1 MQNRL
6 LCFTHNPPH
15 KVYIKENLKEL
26 IKAIQIYCKSFYSFT
41 LIGKYN
47 AKVTETSMASF
58 DEKYELKSFKNKI
71 TCYKKL
77 SNPSCRDIFLTNNA
91 NSFKKIFVME
101 LRMIF
106 IKFDEA
112 SIFIVMKSYN
122 PKQKPNI
129 I

>member
-58 DEKYELKSFKNKI
+58 DEKYELKSFKINLLATKNYQI
-71 TCYKKL
+71 YHVEIYFSQIMPTVLKKYL
-77 SNPSCRDIFLTNNA
+77 SWN
-91 NSFKKIFVME
+91 
-101 LRMIF
+101 
-106 IKFDEA
+106 
-112 SIFIVMKSYN
+112 
-122 PKQKPNI
+122 
-129 I
+129 